1 MMKEIVLISI
11 GLSIF
16 FQFFL
21 ADYIFQF
28 YGDLASQYSKISK
41 ENSEHFCKSISGGS
55 NVDTVVPNFLYIGN
69 LCGASNPQSL
79 SSRNINYVINT
90 ARECENYFP
99 DKMIYLF
106 LNLQDKPQEI
116 ISTWFEES
124 REFINKARF
133 QKSSVLVHSARGGSR
148 SAAIVIS
155 YLMLENSWRFYQAYD
170 ALAKKRPMINP
181 LSTFR
186 RELVEL
192 ESKIFGDIHEESK
205 KLMTDKV

>member
-1 MMKEIVLISI
+1 LKNPEN
-11 GLSIF
+11 LSVYF
-16 FQFFL
+16 FNKKL
-21 ADYIFQF
+21 
-28 YGDLASQYSKISK
+28 L
-41 ENSEHFCKSISGGS
+41 
-55 NVDTVVPNFLYIGN
+55 
-69 LCGASNPQSL
+69 L
-79 SSRNINYVINT
+79 S
-90 ARECENYFP
+90 
-99 DKMIYLF
+99 
-106 LNLQDKPQEI
+106 
-116 ISTWFEES
+116 
-124 REFINKARF
+124 FIDKARF